1 MPNIYYLFTSLFK
14 NGEFVYKD
22 KHGYKGQLILPK
34 SIGAETEYECAIEDL
49 SVCPE
54 DRNRLYS
61 LSKKCDKISN
71 TRLCDNQTLKRRNH
85 DYKNLRDMTMKSVSL
100 RHRIRKGE

>member
-1 MPNIYYLFTSLFK
+1 MSNIYYLFTSLFK

-22 KHGYKGQLILPK
+22 NHGYKGQLILPK

-61 LSKKCDKISN
+61 LSKKCD
-71 TRLCDNQTLKRRNH
+71 NQTLKRRNH
-85 DYKNLRDMTMKSVSL
+85 DYKNLRDITFKVCSIGRL
-100 RHRIRKGE
+100 DKGE